1 MYDQIRNKKGEKLY
15 ILTSVSTNDIVPLS
29 VVDTWEK
36 CLKKLGEATTEI
48 NTDSF
53 FAQLIHKEIDEENHK
68 AKASMRCNRKGWGS
82 DYFKYYTIEPI
93 YTTN

>member
-36 CLKKLGEATTEI
+36 CQKKTRRG
-48 NTDSF
+48 N
-53 FAQLIHKEIDEENHK
+53 
-68 AKASMRCNRKGWGS
+68 
-82 DYFKYYTIEPI
+82 Y
-93 YTTN
+93 